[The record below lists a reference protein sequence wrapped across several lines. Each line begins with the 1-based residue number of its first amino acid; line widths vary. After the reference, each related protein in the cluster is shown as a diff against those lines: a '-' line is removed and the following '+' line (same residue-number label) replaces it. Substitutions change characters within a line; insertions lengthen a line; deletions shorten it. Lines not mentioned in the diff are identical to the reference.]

1 MKRII
6 LFQLLLM
13 GTHVLC
19 AQAPHKISYQ
29 AVIRNSNNIILASK
43 SIGLRVAILK
53 GGDVQEKVYEE
64 SQNPVTNINGLMSLQ
79 IGTGKV
85 LFGDISTI
93 NWASGSYFIKTE
105 IDPEGGANYIIS
117 GLTELT
123 SVPFALFA
131 ATSGS
136 GNYITGP
143 KGDMGPVGL
152 TGATGLQGDLGAQ
165 GGIGLTGALG
175 PSGPQGNQGYTGSVG
190 AMGAQG
196 PQGLRGLVG
205 AVGLSGSIGPAG
217 SQGMTG
223 VDGQNGPIGAQGP
236 QGPQGLAGIDGIP
249 GGPVGPQGA
258 PGLDG
263 SNGTA
268 GAQGAQGNTG
278 SAGVSGT
285 QGIAG
290 PQGPAGEFSGTFSGP
305 VNFTGDFS
313 ASGSTNTIGI
323 EGNKSGQGVRIG
335 NGRFTFNKPNEPVVF
350 RDDYT
355 ATPEDI
361 FDSGI
366 LVCERKSQLTLPSA
380 SLLATE
386 LPAIK
391 TIGDIVT
398 VLLICVEEGITIVPG
413 EGGSLVGSNQVGPFS
428 QRLIYIRFTSFERE
442 SYIIY

>member
-152 TGATGLQGDLGAQ
+152 TGATGLQGDPGAQ

-223 VDGQNGPIGAQGP
+223 VDGQNGP
-236 QGPQGLAGIDGIP
+236 
-249 GGPVGPQGA
+249 VGPQGA

-268 GAQGAQGNTG
+268 GPQGAQGNTG
-278 SAGVSGT
+278 SAGASGS